1 MKKTV
6 IIIALISCFNMN
18 AQTKENPL
26 VNIDTYEKLVK
37 VVKDYR
43 KNRLVPLAEFKKMS
57 LDTNTIILDTRS
69 SEMYA
74 AKHIKGA
81 VHLNFSD
88 FTMETLRR
96 VVPNKNTK
104 ILIYC
109 NNNIAN
115 DPIHFASKTY
125 VRPNPFSLKKDITLA
140 LNIPTFINLY
150 GYDYKNIFELADLI
164 SVFSKD
170 LEFEGDTVQKLAK
183 N

>member
-1 MKKTV
+1 MKKSF
-6 IIIALISCFNMN
+6 IIFSLLACIKLN

-26 VNIDTYEKLVK
+26 VNIDTYEELVK
-37 VVKDYR
+37 IVKNYR
-43 KNRLVPLAEFKKMS
+43 KNRLVPLSEFKKMS

-81 VHLNFSD
+81 LHLNFSD
-88 FTMETLRR
+88 FTMETLSR

-109 NNNIAN
+109 NNNIADDKVN
-115 DPIHFASKTY
+115 FASKTFINTSSFL
-125 VRPNPFSLKKDITLA
+125 PKKDITLA

-150 GYDYKNIFELADLI
+150 GYDYKNIFELSDLI
-164 SVFSKD
+164 SVFNKD
-170 LEFEGDTVQKLAK
+170 IEFEGEAIQKQSK